1 MRQNK
6 FLFLLRRLN
15 IHNHSHL
22 VLSVCIGCNAVDPH
36 LKKGGVAEF
45 ENKVKAM
52 GHGWK
57 AEAKRAR
64 KRSLEIE
71 KLMKE
76 FRKTSVGEAAAK
88 E

>member
-1 MRQNK
+1 MISTIEK
-6 FLFLLRRLN
+6 
-15 IHNHSHL
+15 IE
-22 VLSVCIGCNAVDPH
+22 AEA
-36 LKKGGVAEF
+36 AEF
-45 ENKVKAM
+45 LKQIAKVKAM